1 MENKKSIEEIAEIVE
16 MEGLCYAILGYL
28 YPKDIEDLYLAK
40 LWEEATSVLAE
51 IQEVLS
57 PYNTY

>member
-1 MENKKSIEEIAEIVE
+1 MSKKYTTEETAEIVE

-28 YPKDIEDLYLAK
+28 YPKNIEDLYLAK